1 MAEGGEIRQG
11 EDSNS
16 SWGLPSYPSEGES
29 EDDSSAQIES
39 SRERTDMAKINQID
53 QLSLVMEKNE
63 SRYSVVSAVGGGNM
77 GRVTEPCES
86 ISAEYWQNTFVPHV
100 LQYLQNDFEGKSR
113 LQDVGYAIFGI
124 LEECSEFLLVFY
136 GSRYAQDR
144 LLEASD
150 ILYYCVLLNII
161 LGRDFCKIEYSPH
174 LFCLFGAKTIST
186 KNIWHVDFND
196 FLELTHKLAKIGRK
210 HNEILP
216 CIENYGPQ
224 LANIVSDILLF
235 VSVHCQIS
243 LKSLGILNIRKLTQR
258 AAAKRANKSVR
269 QRGGGDTHFNV
280 M

>member
-100 LQYLQNDFEGKSR
+100 LQFLENDFEGKSR
-113 LQDVGYAIFGI
+113 LHDVGYAIFGI
-124 LEECSEFLLVFY
+124 LEECAEFLLVFY
-136 GSRYAQDR
+136 GSRYAQD
-144 LLEASD
+144 L
-150 ILYYCVLLNII
+150 
-161 LGRDFCKIEYSPH
+161 
-174 LFCLFGAKTIST
+174 
-186 KNIWHVDFND
+186 
-196 FLELTHKLAKIGRK
+196 
-210 HNEILP
+210 
-216 CIENYGPQ
+216 
-224 LANIVSDILLF
+224 
-235 VSVHCQIS
+235 S
-243 LKSLGILNIRKLTQR
+243 LIHI
-258 AAAKRANKSVR
+258 
-269 QRGGGDTHFNV
+269 
-280 M
+280 